1 VRSFIQQVTAAVI
14 IVQSTTVVIAQE
26 SLVVVDSVA
35 VFAFATATVDIVCA
49 NSGTVIE
56 AMM

>member
-1 VRSFIQQVTAAVI
+1 VRSFIQQITAAVI

-35 VFAFATATVDIVCA
+35 VFAFAAATVDIVCA